1 MINTDE
7 LARMAKEFNQALEAV
22 HDCANSFGGLLKV
35 QVLEM
40 KASVLMNAYSRAL
53 AQATEVADENF
64 ARAQKLAEQVQ
75 DNVKHIER
83 MAEQLEGKV
92 VHLPEWHDPFGS
104 NEPRYWCDQVHKA
117 LEDAGVRYE

>member
-1 MINTDE
+1 MTNTDE

-22 HDCANSFGGLLKV
+22 HDYSSSFGGLLKV

-64 ARAQKLAEQVQ
+64 ERAQKLADQVQ
-75 DNVKHIER
+75 ENVKHIER
-83 MAEQLEGKV
+83 MAQQIKTMGEYMESRGFVILRNSGGQVEGIADRRTR
-92 VHLPEWHDPFGS
+92 HE
-104 NEPRYWCDQVHKA
+104 
-117 LEDAGVRYE
+117 